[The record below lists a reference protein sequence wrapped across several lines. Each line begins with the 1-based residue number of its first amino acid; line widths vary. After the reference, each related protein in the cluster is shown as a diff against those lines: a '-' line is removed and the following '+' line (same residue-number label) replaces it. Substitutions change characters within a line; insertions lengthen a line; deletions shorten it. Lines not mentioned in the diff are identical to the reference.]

1 MLLCVPSFPEFLQFL
16 TCICVSVGGS
26 RAQTER
32 GSAEVRQVQGGD
44 RDVDG
49 LDEEDER
56 DARGT
61 ETDVDWLQVPQ
72 GSATDAA
79 GNQGPP
85 TTPTPAA
92 RQTCSVVM

>member
-1 MLLCVPSFPEFLQFL
+1 VTLVALDTIIVLAYLLTYFYCQMLLCVPSFPEFLQFL

-61 ETDVDWLQVPQ
+61 ETDVD
-72 GSATDAA
+72 
-79 GNQGPP
+79 
-85 TTPTPAA
+85 
-92 RQTCSVVM
+92 